1 MSKKEILILSVSI
14 FLTVIAWLIADIIH
28 ASTRERIEEEVT
40 LPNIENYTIDRKIIE
55 ILESKTE

>member
-1 MSKKEILILSVSI
+1 MNKKEVFVLSISV

-28 ASTRERIEEEVT
+28 ASTREKAETEISAPVT
-40 LPNIENYTIDRKIIE
+40 ENYTIDQKIIQ

>member
-1 MSKKEILILSVSI
+1 MSKKEVLILSISI

-28 ASTRERIEEEVT
+28 ASTRERIEEKVT

>member
-1 MSKKEILILSVSI
+1 MNKKEVLILSISV

-28 ASTRERIEEEVT
+28 ASTREKVEKEIT
-40 LPNIENYTIDRKIIE
+40 LPNIETYKLDRKIIE

>member
-1 MSKKEILILSVSI
+1 MNKKEVLILSVSV

-28 ASTRERIEEEVT
+28 ASTRKIVEKEIT
-40 LPNIENYTIDRKIIE
+40 LPNIETYKIDRKVIE